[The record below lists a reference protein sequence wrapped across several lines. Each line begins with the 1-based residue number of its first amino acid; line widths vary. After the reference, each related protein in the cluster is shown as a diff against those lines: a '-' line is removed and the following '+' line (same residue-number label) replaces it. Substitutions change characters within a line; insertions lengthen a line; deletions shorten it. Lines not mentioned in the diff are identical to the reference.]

1 MHVFDKYDALDQDET
16 ERVYSVVIVNPSGV
30 CGQRCELTQSS
41 VFVLRNNPVEKSR
54 LPALCVTRQR
64 YYWESKLF
72 TMFPESCLLRV
83 DVAQLFLH
91 MRDSFTCTSL
101 VISVRVLP
109 WTTPADLFSEDTFQS
124 QKLFAPGESVLE
136 FS

>member
-1 MHVFDKYDALDQDET
+1 MHVFDKSDAVDQDET
-16 ERVYSVVIVNPSGV
+16 ERVHSVVIV
-30 CGQRCELTQSS
+30 
-41 VFVLRNNPVEKSR
+41 NPVEKSR